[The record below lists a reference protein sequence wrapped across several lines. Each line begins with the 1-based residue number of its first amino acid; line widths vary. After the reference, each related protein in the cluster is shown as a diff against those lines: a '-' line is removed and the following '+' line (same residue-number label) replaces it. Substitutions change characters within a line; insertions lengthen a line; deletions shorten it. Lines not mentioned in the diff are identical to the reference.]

1 MIYVLL
7 LLSLTSLTSLIS
19 CFPNSDSPIQLI
31 PSLQH
36 GMKSCTITLID
47 NQYCNSWN
55 DIITSSISIDTSLCS
70 IHNINQVILSLN
82 LKENGTQ
89 YDRYG
94 AVWINEIE
102 VLRTTTAEPTSKG
115 IEWNI
120 EKDVTI
126 YLDYFLQY
134 SNNLTTYLSIPNNV
148 DSTYT
153 GIINVNASL
162 TFYFDTDTDK
172 DIISP
177 TIIPLTKASSNNFW
191 SSIQMSGNE
200 TLNYTIPF
208 LSIKDMS
215 SVFLDIYASQH
226 GCEEFYYSNVPSED
240 AEKLGLCGGGV
251 YREIQIWID
260 DTLAGIVLPF
270 ATIYSG
276 GINPLAWRPIT
287 GILSFDIISHKVDL
301 TPFAGIF
308 MSESQHIL
316 SIKVVGNNNEGY
328 WFIDSSLIVQRN
340 PLNYIESCSLISHQD
355 NGPIIVLNR
364 NFHLPDKYIYSTN
377 STHDLFISSTIVY
390 SNDNGVKTYS
400 VSTKIELFNVNDLV
414 GSSLDYTVQTAKST
428 TSSSINDENMILQI
442 VSYPLIVKSSYSQ
455 NNDTFDMSAS
465 IKYGY
470 EKINSYITN
479 DSNYTISIR
488 SNIITNAVYNR
499 STIDQSQVYKQSD
512 ESNAGYIV
520 TSNDDICYK
529 SYCQATDGYFISDA
543 QSVMCKMPS
552 RLSIC
557 SYDICGKYMDISSLH
572 NDLKSIKVSSIKN
585 ENLKEKKL
593 SYELIKSADI
603 ENIYRS
609 YNK

>member
-1 MIYVLL
+1 
-7 LLSLTSLTSLIS
+7 
-19 CFPNSDSPIQLI
+19 
-31 PSLQH
+31 
-36 GMKSCTITLID
+36 MKSCTITLID

-55 DIITSSISIDTSLCS
+55 DIITSSISIDKSLCS

-120 EKDVTI
+120 DKDVTM
-126 YLDYFLQY
+126 YLNYFLQY

-162 TFYFDTDTDK
+162 TFYFDTDTDTDE

-191 SSIQMSGNE
+191 NSMMVSGNE
-200 TLNYTIPF
+200 SLNYTIPF

-215 SVFLDIYASQH
+215 SVFIDIYASQH

-260 DTLAGIVLPF
+260 DNLAGIVLPF

-276 GINPLAWRPIT
+276 GINPLAWRPIA
-287 GILSFDIISHKVDL
+287 GIQSFDIISHQVDL

-308 MSESQHIL
+308 MSEGEHIL
-316 SIKVVGNNNEGY
+316 SIKVVSNNNEGY
-328 WFIDSSLIVQRN
+328 WFLDSSLIIQRN
-340 PLNYIESCSLISHQD
+340 PLNYIKSCSILSHQD
-355 NGPIIVLNR
+355 NGPIILLNR
-364 NFHLPDKYIYSTN
+364 NFNLPDKYIYSTN

-390 SNDNGVKTYS
+390 SNDGMKTYS
-400 VSTKIELFNVNDLV
+400 VKNKIELFNVNDLV

-442 VSYPLIVKSSYSQ
+442 VSYPLLVKSSYSQ
-455 NNDTFDMSAS
+455 NNDTFDMTAN

-499 STIDQSQVYKQSD
+499 STIDQSQTYIQSD
-512 ESNAGYIV
+512 ESNADYII

-529 SYCQATDGYFISDA
+529 SYCKATDGYFISDA
-543 QSVMCKMPS
+543 HSVMCKIPS

-557 SYDICGKYMDISSLH
+557 GYDICGKYMDISSLH

-593 SYELIKSADI
+593 SYELMKSSDI
-603 ENIYRS
+603 ETIYRS
-609 YNK
+609 YNKLD